1 MSNKEKLIASAQKN
15 LQKGQISRAVKDYQ
29 KLVEIDPKDMRI
41 RQRLAELYSR
51 SRMTEEALDEY
62 RGVAKYYSENG
73 FFPKA
78 IAVYKQMQK
87 LDPGQIEAYHRLAE
101 LNERQGLV
109 GNALQEYRSLVTHY
123 EKQQMFSESIEVLE
137 KMKELDP
144 ENLNIRVK
152 ISECYARAGEPGQA
166 KEEFRDV
173 LGRLKEKE
181 DFGRIL
187 KLYEIFLPLFP
198 EDPEL
203 KTTLAKVLIHQGEAE
218 RGIQLA
224 KSLLQDQPE
233 DPEILQTLAQG
244 YGAAGDHENER
255 LTYQHL
261 LKHCPEDLELREAFL
276 RSCLFGGAIERALES
291 LLEWQED
298 FVGAGRQEAIKAFYD
313 LLCRELPASDS
324 RLQALG
330 ATLAGDLR
338 RDRAPIA
345 EQDPDSEPPPAEASL
360 DEISAAAM
368 PDSPSAEP
376 LSSEVPDGDDSARG
390 EIPLEFLETVD
401 LPEDGTAGTEEN
413 QEEPEVEL
421 ELDLEQALDGDPL
434 ERGVAAPAADTMSL
448 SDPGTAED
456 VADEVVAER
465 SADVAATDGSEEL
478 LDLGAILEAGESPSP
493 SPAEPGPDLDEAEFY
508 LQQGLLDEA
517 ERIFRRLL
525 DQDPLNVE
533 VGRKLKEIESRREE
547 VAQLAEASEEPF
559 AGLTSESA
567 EDRFQEDA
575 SEEGESFSLDGF
587 FSDSQQGV
595 KTEIEIDDAESHYNL
610 GIAYKEMGLVDD
622 AVAEFEKAGRNAERR
637 VACLI
642 LKGMCLVE
650 KGTFDVAEDVFKEGL
665 GLPDLTA
672 GERTSLHYEMGVL
685 YQSWERPLEALES
698 FQAVADADLF
708 YRNVGEKIRTLR
720 QKLGL
725 ENDRE
730 VESAKGSKDRISFV

>member
-173 LGRLKEKE
+173 LGRLKGKE

-233 DPEILQTLAQG
+233 DPEILQALAQG

-261 LKHCPEDLELREAFL
+261 LKHCPDNLELREAFL
-276 RSCLFGGAIERALES
+276 RSCLSGGAIERALES

-298 FVGAGRQEAIKAFYD
+298 FVGAGRQQAIKAFYD
-313 LLCRELPASDS
+313 LLCRELPATDS

-330 ATLAGDLR
+330 ATLAGDLK
-338 RDRAPIA
+338 RDRAPKA
-345 EQDPDSEPPPAEASL
+345 ERDPASEQPPAEASL
-360 DEISAAAM
+360 NEIFAVAM
-368 PDSPSAEP
+368 RDPASAEP
-376 LSSEVPDGDDSARG
+376 LSSEVPDGDDSSRG

-401 LPEDGTAGTEEN
+401 LPEGGTAGTEEN

-421 ELDLEQALDGDPL
+421 ELDLEPALDEDPL
-434 ERGVAAPAADTMSL
+434 ERGVAAPLADTMSL
-448 SDPGTAED
+448 SDTGTDEAF
-456 VADEVVAER
+456 ADEPVAEC
-465 SADVAATDGSEEL
+465 SDDSEEL
-478 LDLGAILEAGESPSP
+478 LDLGAILEAGESP

-525 DQDPLNVE
+525 DQDPLNAE

-567 EDRFQEDA
+567 EGGFQEDA

-610 GIAYKEMGLVDD
+610 GIAYKEMGLLDD

-650 KGTFDVAEDVFKEGL
+650 IGTFDVAEDVFKEGL

-685 YQSWERPLEALES
+685 YQSWKRPLEALES

-725 ENDRE
+725 EDDRE